1 MRIVLINNLFGKR
14 ARGGAER
21 IVEIEA
27 EALAAA
33 GHEVLVVSGAPRGEA
48 APTGGVCLPDGACVT
63 AGGTNSAA
71 TGGEVTKYRHVEVAP
86 SNFYFY
92 GEGSG
97 RSFAA
102 RLAWLARD
110 LFNFAA
116 ARRLAATLDEFKPDV
131 VHTHNLIGLGM
142 QLPRLLRRRGLR
154 HVHTAHD
161 VQLVDSTG
169 QIVLVPT
176 PSVALRAARWQHAK
190 VFGTVFGSP
199 DVVIFPSKFLKGFH
213 ESYGLFP
220 RSRRF
225 VVPNPAPTA
234 AVGERTQPER
244 ATFLFVGQLEA
255 HKGVRLLLDAWREVK
270 LTGAT
275 LEIIGDGALR
285 SEVETTAVADPS
297 VIYRGRL
304 ANEVVQAAW
313 ARVSYAVVPSL
324 VLENSPT
331 VIAEALAAGTPV
343 IAMNQGG
350 IPELVKAGE
359 TGWLVTTDG
368 GVNAWTE
375 ALQRAASMEKP
386 TWQAMSNNARI
397 SVRARSSGEFA
408 RRMIEC
414 LWTEK

>member
-1 MRIVLINNLFGKR
+1 MRVLIVNNLFGKR

-33 GHEVLVVSGAPRGEA
+33 GHEVLVVSGAPSGDA
-48 APTGGVCLPDGACVT
+48 APTGGVCLPDGPCELGN
-63 AGGTNSAA
+63 AGDGASA
-71 TGGEVTKYRHVEVAP
+71 KYRHMEVTP
-86 SNFYFY
+86 PNFYFY

-97 RSFAA
+97 RSFAV
-102 RLAWLARD
+102 RLAWLLRD

-116 ARRLAATLDEFKPDV
+116 ARQLAAVLDEFKPDV

-169 QIVLVPT
+169 QIMLSPA
-176 PSVALRAARWQHAK
+176 PSTALRAARWLHAK
-190 VFGTVFGSP
+190 LFGAVFGSP
-199 DVVIFPSKFLKGFH
+199 DMVLFPSAFLRKFYK
-213 ESYGLFP
+213 SYGLFP
-220 RSRRF
+220 RSRCF
-225 VVPNPAPTA
+225 VVPNPAPAAATA
-234 AVGERTQPER
+234 ERTRPER
-244 ATFLFVGQLEA
+244 MTFLFVGQLEA
-255 HKGVRLLLDAWREVK
+255 HKGVRLLLEAWRAAG

-275 LEIIGDGALR
+275 LEIVGDGALR
-285 SEVETTAVADPS
+285 GEVEATAAANHSIV
-297 VIYRGRL
+297 YRGRL

-313 ARVSYAVVPSL
+313 ARVTFAVVPSL

-331 VIAEALAAGTPV
+331 VIIEALAAGTPV

-359 TGWLVTTDG
+359 TGWLVPVDG
-368 GVNAWTE
+368 GAEAWSE
-375 ALQRAASMEKP
+375 ALQRAASLEP
-386 TWQAMSNNARI
+386 SAWQTMSDSARLALRNRTT
-397 SVRARSSGEFA
+397 SEFT
-408 RRMIEC
+408 RRMVEF